1 MKKILILDVDS
12 CYFCPCS
19 SAEVGWL
26 GNITRSV
33 CQVKGEENTVFM
45 DGVSGLPKWCPL
57 KPMPEKKVVTVNK
70 IEDIQSYSI
79 TEVADK
85 ISAQIILKTDEVFA
99 LGWNACIDEITGE
112 TE

>member
-33 CQVKGEENTVFM
+33 CQVKGEENTVYM
-45 DGVSGLPKWCPL
+45 DGVSGVPEWCPL
-57 KPMPEKKVVTVNK
+57 KPMNDK
-70 IEDIQSYSI
+70 
-79 TEVADK
+79 ALK
-85 ISAQIILKTDEVFA
+85 ISNKDFVIYQRDYLMANLDREISLWKSAKEFEEKQNEQDE
-99 LGWNACIDEITGE
+99 
-112 TE
+112 

>member
-26 GNITRSV
+26 GNITRSL

-45 DGVSGLPKWCPL
+45 DGVSGMPKWCPL
-57 KPMPEKKVVTVNK
+57 KPMPNK
-70 IEDIQSYSI
+70 RVPDGSETD
-79 TEVADK
+79 
-85 ISAQIILKTDEVFA
+85 QIYGCYV
-99 LGWNACIDEITGE
+99 GWNACLEE
-112 TE
+112 LEK

>member
-33 CQVKGEENTVFM
+33 CQVKGEENTVYM
-45 DGVSGLPKWCPL
+45 DGVSGVPDWCPL
-57 KPMPEKKVVTVNK
+57 KPMPEKKNT
-70 IEDIQSYSI
+70 
-79 TEVADK
+79 DK
-85 ISAQIILKTDEVFA
+85 LQGFGNSQILWTDKEIYQNE
-99 LGWNACIDEITGE
+99 GWNACIEEIE
-112 TE
+112 KC